1 MGIALIDYDPKTKKF
16 SEKTNIGNTPITS
29 FLETIASNK
38 DDVVIIKNALEA
50 DLQAL
55 SSGNKPSSTY
65 PSVNISEERFKSE
78 IWGGNI
84 NLYAYYANLVKNEVG
99 SNIWG
104 KLSIPEQ
111 TALFSLNYNS
121 SSLIGSGLK
130 RGLSLYTSAS
140 KAEDKMVGKLRCWY
154 EILYRSN
161 GGNDRKGVQNRRFME
176 ADAFLGNIHNKI
188 SEGDHG
194 AKNNSIIP
202 VSNFAEAN
210 AAIAFMNYYSE
221 KMISY
226 LGGVTG
232 YTNRNYEIVQNNF
245 SSAIQQ
251 FLTGMGYTKTYF
263 LGTLFTNWNIYTDL
277 AVNDLM
283 NGVNYKEIKG
293 SKLNDLV
300 FITNKDG
307 GTARVEQGND
317 EVYGSSAK
325 DIVYTGSGKDKVYT
339 GAGND
344 EVNTK
349 DEGSKND
356 ENIVFLGKG
365 SDTFVGGSGE
375 DNVDGGSGFTSD
387 QTVISAADMTDEAGD
402 TNTVHL
408 GGGDDYYTG
417 GKGTD
422 KVWGEADSDIIHGN
436 EGNDYLYGDNGDDFL
451 YGEDGNDTI
460 EGGQG
465 NDYIEGGDGND
476 IIDSGSG
483 LDERKHTN
491 TVDLGTG
498 ADRFTGSIGVDNVT
512 SD

>member
-1 MGIALIDYDPKTKKF
+1 MEFQTLQDAAYFILRETEGFRPNVYYDGKGIPTFGLGIALIDYDPKTKKF

-307 GTARVEQGND
+307 GTARVEQGNRSLKFGTNCLLS
-317 EVYGSSAK
+317 VRSGS
-325 DIVYTGSGKDKVYT
+325 IIYP
-339 GAGND
+339 
-344 EVNTK
+344 
-349 DEGSKND
+349 
-356 ENIVFLGKG
+356 FLGKSGKFIAGLQSMGISVAVNPYG
-365 SDTFVGGSGE
+365 SAFI
-375 DNVDGGSGFTSD
+375 DNFSAEHRIFARIA
-387 QTVISAADMTDEAGD
+387 QFISPG
-402 TNTVHL
+402 N
-408 GGGDDYYTG
+408 
-417 GKGTD
+417 
-422 KVWGEADSDIIHGN
+422 IIG
-436 EGNDYLYGDNGDDFL
+436 
-451 YGEDGNDTI
+451 
-460 EGGQG
+460 
-465 NDYIEGGDGND
+465 
-476 IIDSGSG
+476 
-483 LDERKHTN
+483 
-491 TVDLGTG
+491 
-498 ADRFTGSIGVDNVT
+498 
-512 SD
+512 